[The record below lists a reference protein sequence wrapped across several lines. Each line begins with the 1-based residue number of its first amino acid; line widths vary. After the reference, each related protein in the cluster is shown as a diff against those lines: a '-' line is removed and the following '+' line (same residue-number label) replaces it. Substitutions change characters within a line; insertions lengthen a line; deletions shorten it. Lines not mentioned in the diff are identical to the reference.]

1 MICSLNETQISDLYK
16 ITYKTLSDLKSSES
30 FDLKGFI
37 KDIYN
42 RVEKAAGEEKALQYA
57 QIIPNIVDVCKS
69 NRDDIN
75 DKLVDSKFNF
85 TSLSETRRDFKDLDN
100 VKKYATTFVRKKNK
114 KELQAE
120 LEHENF
126 QLDDVLI
133 TDADDSVL
141 EKMQKAKIEFPNV
154 TTFQF
159 ADEKNPSKQET
170 QDEIDTVSK
179 DKKVFEIVL
188 KKIVKSV
195 RELTAEENNPSIDGT
210 EIFLTVLSAKSF
222 SDTHKLA
229 IHKGAENKSSNGVYA
244 VITDADGKY
253 LYFDEKGNLTDDDK
267 GTVVYQFTRRPYLL
281 EDKLN
286 KNKPFALFTIY
297 HKLGKMYKNTLVAA
311 AKVAERMGLSSGTI
325 FKQQTENMN
334 GLYNMRKDIMDNDT
348 SYTIQING
356 GSFGVLNDSNK
367 KKLNTILN
375 DAVKLTVENV
385 KDSKVVTSKDLSQ
398 GFAQFFIDTD
408 IPNLGKTTML
418 VNIQR
423 GNFDQTL
430 ANKVADVITTKAT
443 NKGETLTDEE
453 RIAYFK
459 VFLNNQ
465 RKSAKGVINKNNIF
479 LDKFKG
485 GVLTLT
491 INNEK
496 FEGNEI
502 FTSEVRDKIAA
513 HLPQAIKFGNK
524 GSIGA
529 NVNIGTN
536 YKEKGTY
543 TDYEISGN
551 KFTPVKKNYIEN
563 VILKY
568 STLQYSDASIISGF
582 NPYLQFVIPAKFIK
596 DSDKFIPIAK
606 DSETKNVVRRKT
618 QVEKNTTAEN
628 VVKEKVAIVQKK
640 KNTKIEKEK
649 IEDIEEIFEDTEFIN
664 LINTPS
670 KTSDFTEDDNSG
682 FVLKRSNQNED
693 YLNQVFPTEEEN
705 AEADS
710 WWAKSPLSKSLSLTR
725 ITQIVNS
732 NAFATF
738 SKNGIILYEGDGG
751 TSVDIYHEAWHGFS
765 QLFLTKPEKI
775 KLYNE
780 LKAYPKWANKSYFD
794 IEEDIAED
802 FRDYAKSKGKK
813 TAPKGFL
820 GTVFNRMYNFLQN
833 LFGKVSKQ
841 ELATRPRDIASV
853 KELFDKLYRASE
865 NPELLQNMQPSVDNM
880 MFTQLNRV
888 KAITSVKDV
897 AAKYEPFDTEE
908 SMKIVNYLDSMIPEV
923 FNLFN
928 NKFNITSG
936 PVKVL
941 KINTNKIF
949 LYELLEKKIFERYE
963 TLKNELATNNQED
976 DDINIGKLNQLSFL
990 GTLLDNFGDIKNT
1003 IDGKDQKGVVAYHLQ
1018 NSRFKLLA
1026 NKFIELDE
1034 DPSDIN
1040 SSRIVQLSG
1049 ANIFSSRDAASEE
1062 TKTILSSIYKIDRN
1076 KTRIIT
1082 DDTGKKSMN
1091 IEYEVDFETGQYLL
1105 IDESEMWSKVAK
1117 VLAGSFDKTEMYKR
1131 LSENIAD
1138 NPEFLQLLSY
1148 LPNPNDTEYNDKSEF
1163 VIETKFWQDFKKP
1176 RLSYV
1181 QLNLNINKLQNNTVE
1196 ARVSRTDFDRNK
1208 VLRNWGINFK
1218 TISKSKYISETKILD
1233 LNKLVVDFKNK
1244 LNSKNAVS
1252 FLNAL
1257 GIQMDTDNPTIANE
1271 LSNPNFITKYGIDH
1285 IYDTLVHINNVND
1298 PEKAKFLK
1306 NPIEYLKASLPTSLD
1321 KGGKFDCSSRIK
1333 ELANIQVR
1341 FSDKYS
1347 NFSAKGPDGNKV
1359 WEHFLDSSW
1368 TRIVTSLNH
1377 APSIQQLT
1385 NPEADP
1391 NGLFRHMRYL
1401 SHENNPMSPHSVIL
1415 KTLFNSLIDVSNP
1428 GKKKD
1433 NQLVIQNVAG
1443 TQLIDVNNNNK
1454 NEGANTATLDVT
1466 GKFLQET
1473 HTMLMNG
1480 VEEFVRHASKQ
1491 TAQGIV
1497 LKKGID
1503 TYDGKEAKNLY
1514 VDIDLFLPNSKSG
1527 EKMSFDIIS
1536 GYLAGE
1542 VNRIFKF
1549 KSDLDK
1555 YSEFSGYTRPVKRKT
1570 GEIVMAGEALTA
1582 FEDVLSKDTQEKIYK
1597 LVDQA
1602 VKTKQ
1607 NGFDFSDIY
1616 EENPALTAEIRKN
1629 IAEYFNHLT
1638 TDLKK
1643 ELNKNKFID
1652 AGLKSRLQDKSV
1664 ELTEDES
1671 DRTLM
1676 KAYAYNSWIHKFET
1690 TILMYGDMAQYNH
1703 AKEEFHKRNA
1713 TFGSG
1718 GLGFASDL
1726 KTRSFINQMT
1736 KLFDPNK
1743 KPFDGTLTTGIIRE
1757 REIKKSVYYDEYY
1770 DALVKIYTKR
1780 LGNKVKAE
1788 ELAETALGEYKNMK
1802 IGDGQGHISFE
1813 TYKILKEA
1821 EGNWLPEQ
1829 DILYKKLAAGDDI
1842 SVEDVIQFFPPYK
1855 LQYAGSIESTGLPI
1869 TSIHKFSL
1877 APIVPG
1883 VAKKGT
1889 PLFDLNEKM
1898 IKEGMDYVLF
1908 ESGSKLS
1915 HLGNG
1920 DEIYDDNGKILMD
1933 VPFTK
1938 NIIFTE
1944 FLKNQTEMNS
1954 EYKGSSIF
1962 STQMRKLILDN
1973 LYENG
1978 VINSPDEKD
1987 VVSPLVKRYLN
1998 NVSDYTELV
2007 KLELLEEIGFEE
2019 TSDGEYKAIDK
2030 ESIGKLIL
2038 LIRNNLDREES
2049 YSDEM
2054 INFID
2059 AIDNGE
2065 LLHDLSLHPEALKI
2079 EKLLLS
2085 LINKRVI
2092 KQKIKGEPLI
2102 QVSSALYENNLTES
2116 PKFRNATDADR
2127 KKWVGSNLLPAYH
2140 QKDDGNTAAMKV
2152 MIALQGDYANLLN
2165 LEYNGKTIGDI
2176 DTLNKAIKDD
2186 EWLDANNGA
2195 NRKAITIVGVR
2206 IPVQG
2211 LNSMEFMEVFEFL
2224 PAQAGNI
2231 IIPPAEI
2238 VAKSGG
2244 DFDIDKLTTFMTNIG
2259 LNGQLIERLYNNTS
2273 ELKNDLQAIKNNKEQ
2288 SLTNIFKQ
2296 QKAGVQND
2304 LINDIKEILELPL
2317 NFVSLITPNGTF
2329 ILKEIAE
2336 KLSKY
2341 VVEYDRFQNYMTEPT
2356 IDPKTGNTIISATR
2370 VLEPLYNLFKH
2381 GSNSIG
2387 GATLGL
2393 GAIENTMNVLL
2404 NSIGALMP
2412 ETYTNIKGETRDTF
2426 LGLRHNIRDGRIS
2439 LSNLYDFNKIHK
2451 IADIF
2456 SQAMNGWLDVEKDA
2470 WVFFIQGNYEVA
2482 PILLYLIKTGVP
2494 VREAIYFVS
2503 QPLVRE
2509 YVTEQRHAKSTYA
2522 EVLGKA
2528 SKEKQ
2533 LIKYQSA
2540 SNIINKYFDPSVL
2553 PAKGKATVRFKIAR
2567 EMFDKYM
2574 EKRKD
2579 KYFNENEMFKLI
2591 EESSTNYKEKSSNLS
2606 LTMFL
2611 HYLDIEDQIKGIT
2624 KVKMNANPDTN
2635 TKSVLSNI
2643 ETSEGKLE
2651 DLEDN
2656 PELAPIITA
2665 LMNDSVISSFFN
2677 NKLSLSLAKVLF
2689 PLRYHSAIRKFIK
2702 SKDDSN
2708 NLSENIKGTF
2718 GENNRDAYLNTFKND
2733 LISYIFQ
2740 NTITKTDLKKGYMSY
2755 DTKEVPTKEML
2766 SDNFGAFVK
2775 TNKDGSKTLFYNL
2788 KNLEKEYNTK
2798 QWSDETKEP
2807 NYYSKLGLHSLPANT
2822 FTIAKGNDAKAY
2834 ERFVME
2840 REYLRSV
2847 YPITE
2852 SEMEKP
2858 EYEEFLANRALD
2870 NTLNINYMFRDKK
2883 NAFAIRVYDVIT
2895 SNPKLVNKFDILS
2908 KLQVDNNV
2916 DNTMFNLELVDK
2928 DIDNRKANIYTKNLA
2943 DLANPVKLKILAK
2956 ELDLSDQDIETI
2968 SDLFSRL
2975 PLFAYMQS
2983 GINKTNANLIPYVST
2998 KPFIDIMDD
3007 AVKDFTKL
3015 LNDPG
3020 KAFRLLEDFY
3030 NKFNTQN
3037 SFNNIDKKRFK
3048 NYFTDI
3054 DFNKVGTGTATQL
3067 STQPSTSVKVIS
3079 KSKVKY
3085 TRNLVENNPRTLF
3098 IFTDNT
3104 DRTSGNNPNVEGWY
3118 AQKYGTGLSF
3128 GTVNNPTTAVIR
3140 GKDNAY
3146 PISTMKWFY
3155 KNHGVSVNNAR
3166 WTDADI
3172 NEFKKVID
3180 DEINQIKK
3188 AWNSGNYDNII
3199 IPSGD
3204 GFFNSK
3210 IADISKE
3217 RTPALYNY
3225 LEQSW
3230 NNFEQTLSST
3240 QSSTS
3245 VSINT
3250 IENLINNFEPKDN
3263 FKAPVDS
3270 WGIQTT
3276 ENGKPIKP
3284 EIFVSIKE
3292 EDFNKKEL
3300 LNAEDPENPAVQET
3314 IDEINRL
3321 QKLLDTEIKAF
3332 KPTQTSTSVKP
3343 DVKIISE
3350 DYGVVQAETNP
3361 TETEK
3366 KADIDLIKEHIS
3378 KQTFKENVGQYAN
3391 EMFHYSL
3398 RWGRK
3403 SYNFFVLK
3411 DGKYIK
3417 STLNNE
3423 GSQLYGKDRYGAFI
3437 KSNRTDKAAYN
3448 NGLLSPLDIDS
3459 FAGKGDMYGYDLVD
3473 QNGNPLPSIKDLQP
3487 IIDKIEAAIGINMKD
3502 YDSVIGN
3509 IYLPGEYVYPHKDT
3523 SESKSARNYPVIVY
3537 SIGNDAGLGI
3547 VDNNEGKM
3555 TFANQYDER
3564 FLPANDKLKGYTNEI
3579 LTKHGS
3585 IYTFGMDGKGR
3596 FELTHST
3603 PTNSKKDKLQ
3613 TPITLPNGKVVT
3625 NYTITLTFR
3634 RAADLEPGMPIAP
3647 AKITTQ
3653 SSTTTQPQTDVEERV
3668 NNDYTFNSSGIL
3680 QYKNKELDNLF
3691 LKLRDDYK
3699 IPSIPK
3705 TKEETR
3711 LFRLKNAL
3719 LLTKN
3724 ADTNDYVKIPD
3735 LSDIFTNTEAL
3746 NLYKQYLNNINNSRD
3761 LFIERFKNDS
3771 LFSQEIE
3778 FRPGEI
3784 KKGYEFIPKT
3794 TKSLI
3799 DQPSILFLELFKN
3812 AGLKPGTDPYRAKL
3826 LELKQFIDSK
3836 TTILLNN
3843 AIKLELGITTAQP
3856 QAETEV
3862 ETQNLTTTNDPNIF
3876 IYDDKETKTA
3886 DYYRN
3891 ITSANSTVGF
3901 VFNASKDE
3909 IEKNI
3914 TLGGQS
3920 LLRFVSPDTA
3930 LPFITSMT
3938 INSDNFSNLAPESY
3952 QSVKDYF
3959 DRKIQEY
3966 KNAKDLGTKIALPIE
3981 GIGNS
3986 RKMPQELFVYL
3997 SKRLFEELG
4006 YINPGS
4012 TMYKDITEI
4021 INNKQGIS
4029 DDEILAS
4036 LGFES
4041 DPFNCV

>member
-16 ITYKTLSDLKSSES
+16 ITYKKLSGLKPSES

-85 TSLSETRRDFKDLDN
+85 TSLSETRRDFKDLEN
-100 VKKYATTFVRKKNK
+100 VKKVVTKSVPKKSK
-114 KELQAE
+114 KELKDE

-126 QLDDVLI
+126 QLDNLEI
-133 TDADDSVL
+133 TDPDNSVL

-154 TTFQF
+154 TSFQF
-159 ADEKNPSKQET
+159 ADEKNPAAKDTQEEE
-170 QDEIDTVSK
+170 DDTSS
-179 DKKVFEIVL
+179 DKKVFEIVV
-188 KKIVKSV
+188 KKIIKSV
-195 RELTAEENNPSIDGT
+195 KEQTANQNNPMIGDT
-210 EIFLTVLSAKSF
+210 EVFLKIMPTENLEDK
-222 SDTHKLA
+222 HKLA
-229 IHKGAENKSSNGVYA
+229 VHRSEKAKSYRGAVA
-244 VITDADGKY
+244 VITDVTGNY
-253 LYFDEKGNLTDDDK
+253 LYFDEKGNITDEDN
-267 GTVVYQFTRRPYLL
+267 GTVVYQFIRKPYLL

-286 KNKPFALFTIY
+286 KNQPALFTIY

-311 AKVAERMGLSSGTI
+311 SKIAKRLGIPSKEVLANQKEA
-325 FKQQTENMN
+325 MN
-334 GLYNMRKDIMDNDT
+334 GVYNMRKDVIDNGNT
-348 SYTIQING
+348 YVTQING
-356 GSFGVLNDSNK
+356 GSFG
-367 KKLNTILN
+367 ILN
-375 DAVKLTVENV
+375 KERAKKINSELQKTVKLTRQII
-385 KDSKVVTSKDLSQ
+385 KDSKVISSKDKSI
-398 GFAQFFIDTD
+398 GFAQFFIKKNTENFGE
-408 IPNLGKTTML
+408 IEMA

-423 GNFDQTL
+423 GNFDQQL
-430 ANKVADVITTKAT
+430 ADKVADVITSKAT
-443 NKGETLTDEE
+443 NIGIPLSDDK
-453 RIAYFK
+453 RIEYFE

-465 RKSAKGVINKNNIF
+465 KQSKTGEKNKNNIF
-479 LDKFKG
+479 LKQSGKG
-485 GVLTLT
+485 PLTLT
-491 INNEK
+491 INDEV
-496 FEGNEI
+496 FEGEEI
-502 FTSEVRDKIAA
+502 FTTAVRDKIAE
-513 HLPQAIKFGNK
+513 HLPKAIKFGDR

-529 NVNIGTN
+529 NVNIVTN
-536 YKEKGTY
+536 YKEKGIY
-543 TDYEISGN
+543 IDYEISGN
-551 KFTPVKKNYIEN
+551 KITPVEKDYIDN
-563 VILKY
+563 VVLKY
-568 STLQYSDASIISGF
+568 AKPQYTTENGAMIAGF
-582 NPYLQFVIPAKFIK
+582 NPYLSYAVPSQFTEDP
-596 DSDKFIPIAK
+596 DSFFDIAR
-606 DSETKNVVRRKT
+606 DSETQSPVRKKT
-618 QVEKNTTAEN
+618 QVEKNNTAEKVTEEKAA
-628 VVKEKVAIVQKK
+628 VVSKKRSTKKVETKEEV
-640 KNTKIEKEK
+640 
-649 IEDIEEIFEDTEFIN
+649 EEIFDPSIVALNVSFNPNLDITKEDVDGFEM
-664 LINTPS
+664 LRS
-670 KTSDFTEDDNSG
+670 KA
-682 FVLKRSNQNED
+682 NEE

-705 AEADS
+705 AEANS
-710 WWAKSPLSKSLSLTR
+710 WWDNSPLNKNSKWNKNSKVKHLGLISLKRVTEV
-725 ITQIVNS
+725 VNS
-732 NAFATF
+732 NAFAKFTGT
-738 SKNGIILYEGDGG
+738 GITLYEADGG
-751 TSVDIYHEAWHGFS
+751 TPVDLYHEAWHGFS
-765 QLFLTKPEKI
+765 QLFLTKEEKI
-775 KLYNE
+775 RLYE
-780 LKAYPKWANKSYFD
+780 DVKSYPKWADKSYFD

-802 FRDYAKSKGKK
+802 FRDYARSKGKK
-813 TAPKGFL
+813 QAPKGFL
-820 GTVFNRMYNFLQN
+820 GTVFQRIYDFLN
-833 LFGKVSKQ
+833 NMFSKVSKQ

-853 KELFDKLYRASE
+853 KELFDKLYDSSE
-865 NPELLQNMQPSVDNM
+865 KPYLLQDMLPSTDNM
-880 MFTQLNRV
+880 MFTQLNRA

-897 AAKYEPFDTEE
+897 ATKYEPYDSAE
-908 SMKIVNYLDSMIPEV
+908 SLKAVNYLDSMIPEIFSKV
-923 FNLFN
+923 NQER
-928 NKFNITSG
+928 NITSA
-936 PVKVL
+936 PVRVL
-941 KINTNKIF
+941 QTNANRKH
-949 LYELLEKKIFERYE
+949 LYTLLEKKLLEKYE
-963 TLKNELATNNQED
+963 NLKTEFARRSVEGEDIDNQE
-976 DDINIGKLNQLSFL
+976 LNQLTFL
-990 GTLLDNFGDIKNT
+990 ARLIDNFGDIAQT
-1003 IDGKDQKGVVAYHLQ
+1003 VDGNSQKGAVAFHMQ
-1018 NSRFKLLA
+1018 NSRFKILA
-1026 NKFIELDE
+1026 NKFVELEE
-1034 DPSDIN
+1034 DPTDIDQ
-1040 SSRIVQLSG
+1040 SRIVKLDG
-1049 ANIFSSRDAASEE
+1049 GNIFSSREAANQE

-1076 KTRIIT
+1076 KTKIVT
-1082 DDTGKKSMN
+1082 DSDGKTQLN
-1091 IEYEVDFETGQYLL
+1091 IEYEIDPQTGLNVLL
-1105 IDESEMWSKVAK
+1105 DEREMWSKVAK

-1131 LSENIAD
+1131 LSENTKD

-1148 LPNPNDTEYNDKSEF
+1148 LPNPADEDYKDKAEF
-1163 VIETKFWQDFKKP
+1163 DIETKFWQDLKKP
-1176 RLSYV
+1176 RLSYI
-1181 QLNLNINKLQNNTVE
+1181 QLNLNITKSKKDTLAE

-1208 VLRNWGINFK
+1208 VLRDWQINFK
-1218 TISKSKYISETKILD
+1218 TVATSKYIKENTKGQRVLD
-1233 LNKLVVDFKNK
+1233 LDNLVKDFKNN
-1244 LNSKNAVS
+1244 LNAKTVVS

-1257 GIQMDTDNPTIANE
+1257 GIIMDTSNPTIANE
-1271 LSNPNFITKYGIDH
+1271 LANPNFVNKFGIGH
-1285 IYDTLVHINNVND
+1285 IYDSLEQINKTYD
-1298 PEKAKFLK
+1298 SEKFKFLQ
-1306 NPIEYLKASLPTSLD
+1306 NPVEYLKSALPKSLD
-1321 KGGKFDCSSRIK
+1321 PGGKFDSSSRIK

-1347 NFSAKGPDGNKV
+1347 NFSAISPEGNRV
-1359 WEHFLDSSW
+1359 WEHFLDNTF
-1368 TRIVTSLNH
+1368 TRIMTSLNQ
-1377 APSIQQLT
+1377 AKSWQELT

-1401 SHENNPMSPHSVIL
+1401 SYDNNTFTPHSVLL
-1415 KTLFNSLIDVSNP
+1415 KSLFNSLSAVNNP
-1428 GKKKD
+1428 GGKKD
-1433 NQLVIQNVAG
+1433 NRLVIQNVAG
-1443 TQLIDVNNNNK
+1443 TQLIDTKTNK
-1454 NEGANTATLDVT
+1454 STGISTASMDATS
-1466 GKFLQET
+1466 KYLQEI

-1480 VEEFVRHASKQ
+1480 VEEFMRHASKQ
-1491 TAQGIV
+1491 MSQGIV
-1497 LKKGID
+1497 LKNGLD
-1503 TYDGKEAKNLY
+1503 TYGSKNAKNLY
-1514 VDIDLFLPNSKSG
+1514 VDIEKFLPTTKSG
-1527 EKMSFDIIS
+1527 EQYGFDILS

-1542 VNRIFKF
+1542 VNRIFRF
-1549 KSDLDK
+1549 SSDLDK
-1555 YSEFSGYTRPVKRKT
+1555 YSEFTGYTRPVRRRT
-1570 GEIVMAGEALTA
+1570 GEIVMAGQALAA
-1582 FEDVLSKDTQEKIYK
+1582 FEDVLSKPTQEKIYK

-1616 EENPALTAEIRKN
+1616 EENPALTAEIRNDVAK
-1629 IAEYFNHLT
+1629 YFNLLT
-1638 TDLKK
+1638 GDLKARLDK
-1643 ELNKNKFID
+1643 TKFID
-1652 AGLKSRLQDKSV
+1652 PTLRARVDNKGV
-1664 ELTEDES
+1664 ELTPDES
-1671 DRTLM
+1671 DITLL

-1690 TILMYGDMAQYNH
+1690 AILGYGDLAQYNH

-1713 TFGSG
+1713 GFGSG
-1718 GLGFASDL
+1718 GLGFAADVKS
-1726 KTRSFINQMT
+1726 RSFVNKMA

-1743 KPFDGTLTTGIIRE
+1743 KPFDGTLTTAIIKE
-1757 REIKKSVYYDEYY
+1757 RVIEKSVYYDEYY
-1770 DALVKIYTKR
+1770 DALVKEYTKR
-1780 LGNKVKAE
+1780 FGDEAKAK
-1788 ELAETALGEYKNMK
+1788 ELAETTLKDYTDMK
-1802 IGDGQGHISFE
+1802 IGDGQGHIDFE
-1813 TYKILKEA
+1813 TYRILKNL

-1829 DILYKKLAAGDDI
+1829 EELYKKLANGEDVA
-1842 SVEDVIQFFPPYK
+1842 VEDIVHYFPPYK
-1855 LQYAGSIESTGLPI
+1855 LQYCGAMETTGLPI
-1869 TSIHKFSL
+1869 TSFHKFSL
-1877 APIVPG
+1877 APIIPG

-1889 PLFDLNEKM
+1889 PLYDLQQKM
-1898 IKEGMDYVLF
+1898 IKDGVDYVLF
-1908 ESGSKLS
+1908 ESGSKVG
-1915 HLGNG
+1915 HLGTG
-1920 DEIYDDNGKILMD
+1920 DEIYDDAGKILMNA
-1933 VPFTK
+1933 PITK
-1938 NIIFTE
+1938 NVIFTE
-1944 FLKNQTEMNS
+1944 FLKNQTEVNS
-1954 EYKGSSIF
+1954 EYKGKSIF

-1978 VINSPDEKD
+1978 TINSPNEED
-1987 VVSPLVKRYLN
+1987 VVSPLVKRYLD

-2007 KLELLEEIGFEE
+2007 KLELLEEIGFDE
-2019 TSDGEYKAIDK
+2019 TENGQYLPRDK
-2030 ESIGKLIL
+2030 ESIGKLL
-2038 LIRNNLDREES
+2038 SLVRNNLDREES

-2059 AIDNGE
+2059 ALDSGE

-2092 KQKIKGEPLI
+2092 KQKVKGEPLV
-2102 QVSSALYENNLTES
+2102 QVSSAFYENNVTGIGD
-2116 PKFRNATDADR
+2116 FRNATDAEK
-2127 KKWVGSNLLPAYH
+2127 KKWRGSNLLPTYH
-2140 QKDDGNTAAMKV
+2140 KMVDGKTAAMKV

-2165 LEYNGKTIGDI
+2165 LEYNGETIETI
-2176 DTLNKAIKDD
+2176 ERLNQAIKDD

-2195 NRKAITIVGVR
+2195 NRKAITLVGVR

-2244 DFDIDKLTTFMTNIG
+2244 DFDIDKLTIFMTNIDQEG
-2259 LNGQLIERLYNNTS
+2259 KLKQRLYNNTN
-2273 ELKNDLQAIKNNKEQ
+2273 ELKADLAKLKGSEEK
-2288 SLTNIFKQ
+2288 LVADVFKQ
-2296 QKAGVQND
+2296 QKAGLEND
-2304 LINDIKEILELPL
+2304 LMNDIKEILELPQ

-2329 ILKEIAE
+2329 LLKDIADKLASDVMEYDPFKNYMSDEQTLDAE
-2336 KLSKY
+2336 KGKK
-2341 VVEYDRFQNYMTEPT
+2341 M
-2356 IDPKTGNTIISATR
+2356 ISATR
-2370 VLEPLYNLFKH
+2370 VLEPLYNLYKH
-2381 GSNSIG
+2381 ESNIVG
-2387 GATLGL
+2387 KKTLGL
-2393 GAIENTMNVLL
+2393 GAVENTMNVLL

-2412 ETYTNIKGETRDTF
+2412 ETYTNYKGETRDVK
-2426 LGLRHNIRDGRIS
+2426 LGLKHNVRTVDGKERIS
-2439 LSNLYDFNKIHK
+2439 LSNLYDANNINK

-2456 SQAMNGWLDVEKDA
+2456 SQAMNGWVDVEKDA
-2470 WVFFIQGNYEVA
+2470 WIFFIQGNYEVA
-2482 PILLYLIKTGVP
+2482 PILLYLVKAGVP
-2494 VREAIYFVS
+2494 VEEAIYFVS

-2509 YVTEQRHAKSTYA
+2509 YVDEQRLAKSTFA

-2528 SKEKQ
+2528 PEAKSFT
-2533 LIKYQSA
+2533 KYQASSA
-2540 SNIINKYFDPSVL
+2540 VINKYFNPDVL
-2553 PAKGKATVRFKIAR
+2553 SAKGKASARYEKGR
-2567 EMFDKYM
+2567 EMFEDYM
-2574 EKRKD
+2574 KD
-2579 KYFNENEMFKLI
+2579 R
-2591 EESSTNYKEKSSNLS
+2591 KEKQFTKKEMLDLIKESKKLRSAKSSDLS

-2624 KVKMNANPDTN
+2624 QIKMNANPDTN
-2635 TKSVLSNI
+2635 TKSVISDI
-2643 ETSEGKLE
+2643 ETSEGRLE
-2651 DLEDN
+2651 NLESN
-2656 PELAPIITA
+2656 PELQPIIAA
-2665 LMNDSVISSFFN
+2665 LMKDSVISSFFN
-2677 NKLSLSLAKVLF
+2677 NKLALSLSAPLF
-2689 PLRYHSAIRKFIK
+2689 KLRYNEAIRKFIK
-2702 SKDDSN
+2702 GKDDSN
-2708 NLSENIKGTF
+2708 NLMENIKNTF
-2718 GENNRDAYLNTFKND
+2718 GEDGRDNYLNTFRND
-2733 LISYIFQ
+2733 LVSYIFQ
-2740 NTITKTDLKKGYMSY
+2740 NAIVKTDLKKGYMSY
-2755 DTKEVPTKEML
+2755 DAQELPSKEMI
-2766 SDNFGAFVK
+2766 SDKFGAYVK
-2775 TNKDGSKTLFYNL
+2775 TNADGSKTLFYNL
-2788 KNLEKEYNTK
+2788 KNLQKEYESGEWKNN
-2798 QWSDETKEP
+2798 SEEP
-2807 NYYSKLGLHSLPANT
+2807 NYYSILGLHALPENT
-2822 FTIAKGNDAKAY
+2822 FTIAKGQNAKAY
-2834 ERFVME
+2834 VRFVME

-2847 YPITE
+2847 YPIAETE
-2852 SEMEKP
+2852 LDKAD
-2858 EYEEFLANRALD
+2858 YEEFLANRALD
-2870 NTLNINYMFRDKK
+2870 NTLNVNHLFTDSK
-2883 NAFAIRVYDVIT
+2883 NAIAVRVYDVILKH
-2895 SNPKLVNKFDILS
+2895 PKLVNKFDVLS
-2908 KLQVDNNV
+2908 KLQLNNNSN
-2916 DNTMFNLELVDK
+2916 DTMFNLELIDR
-2928 DIDNRKANIYTKNLA
+2928 DIDNIKANIYTKNLT
-2943 DLANPVKLKILAK
+2943 DLADPVTLKTLAN
-2956 ELDLSDQDIETI
+2956 ELSLTDQDIETI

-2975 PLFAYMQS
+2975 PLFAYLQS
-2983 GINKTNANLIPYVST
+2983 GINKTSANLVPYVNAE
-2998 KPFIDIMDD
+2998 PFLNIMDD

-3054 DFNKVGTGTATQL
+3054 DFNKVGTGTA
-3067 STQPSTSVKVIS
+3067 SQPS
-3079 KSKVKY
+3079 
-3085 TRNLVENNPRTLF
+3085 
-3098 IFTDNT
+3098 
-3104 DRTSGNNPNVEGWY
+3104 
-3118 AQKYGTGLSF
+3118 
-3128 GTVNNPTTAVIR
+3128 
-3140 GKDNAY
+3140 
-3146 PISTMKWFY
+3146 
-3155 KNHGVSVNNAR
+3155 
-3166 WTDADI
+3166 
-3172 NEFKKVID
+3172 
-3180 DEINQIKK
+3180 
-3188 AWNSGNYDNII
+3188 
-3199 IPSGD
+3199 
-3204 GFFNSK
+3204 
-3210 IADISKE
+3210 
-3217 RTPALYNY
+3217 
-3225 LEQSW
+3225 
-3230 NNFEQTLSST
+3230 
-3240 QSSTS
+3240 
-3245 VSINT
+3245 
-3250 IENLINNFEPKDN
+3250 
-3263 FKAPVDS
+3263 
-3270 WGIQTT
+3270 
-3276 ENGKPIKP
+3276 
-3284 EIFVSIKE
+3284 
-3292 EDFNKKEL
+3292 
-3300 LNAEDPENPAVQET
+3300 
-3314 IDEINRL
+3314 
-3321 QKLLDTEIKAF
+3321 
-3332 KPTQTSTSVKP
+3332 TQTSTSVKP

-3862 ETQNLTTTNDPNIF
+3862 ETQNLTTTNDPNVFIF
-3876 IYDDKETKTA
+3876 DDSKTKTA
-3886 DYYRN
+3886 DYYRK
-3891 ITSANSTVGF
+3891 ITSTNSTVGF

-3981 GIGNS
+3981 GIGNP